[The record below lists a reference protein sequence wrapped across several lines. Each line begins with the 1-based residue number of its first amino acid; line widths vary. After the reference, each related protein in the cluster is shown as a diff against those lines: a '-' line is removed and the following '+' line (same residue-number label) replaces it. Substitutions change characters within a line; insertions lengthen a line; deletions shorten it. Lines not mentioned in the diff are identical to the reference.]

1 MKRHIHI
8 GSGKRRFGFD
18 FREIWQYRDLVLL
31 LTRKAFVL
39 TYKQTILGP
48 AWLVFQPLLSSVVY
62 TFVFGRI
69 VGVSTDGV
77 PQLLFYLCGN
87 SLWTLFSFCLTSNAN
102 TFTANAHL
110 FGKVYFPRLAVPLS
124 NMFVGLLRFAIQLV
138 FLLAVLIWYT
148 ACGAVV
154 PSYGMLWIFP
164 LLLLEMSLMGCAVG
178 LIISSLTT
186 KYRDLSVLVGFGLQ
200 LWMYIS
206 PVVYPLGQL
215 KEKAALAALLRI
227 NPMTAPLELSR
238 RILFGV
244 GDTEPLAI
252 ACSLAFTAVCLL
264 AGITIFNRVEKNF
277 MDTV

>member
-1 MKRHIHI
+1 MRRHIHI
-8 GSGKRRFGFD
+8 ASGKKKTGVD
-18 FREIWQYRDLVLL
+18 FRELWHYRDLVLL
-31 LTRKAFVL
+31 LTRKTFVL
-39 TYKQTILGP
+39 TYKQTVLGP
-48 AWLVFQPLLSSVVY
+48 AWLIFQPLLSGIVY
-62 TFVFGRI
+62 MFVFGRI

-87 SLWTLFSFCLTSNAN
+87 SLWTLFAFCLTSNAS

-124 NMFVGLLRFAIQLV
+124 NMFVGLLRFAVQLA
-138 FLLAVLIWYT
+138 FLLCVLVWY
-148 ACGAVV
+148 AARGAVT
-154 PSYGMLWIFP
+154 PSYGMLWLFP

-178 LIISSLTT
+178 LVISSLTT
-186 KYRDLSVLVGFGLQ
+186 TYRVLSVLVGFGLQ
-200 LWMYIS
+200 LWRYVS
-206 PVVYPLGQL
+206 PVVSPIGQL
-215 KEKAALAALLRI
+215 KGKAALAAALRI

-244 GDTEPLAI
+244 GEADPLSA
-252 ACSLAFTAVCLL
+252 ACSLVFTAVCLT